1 MPIKN
6 LELTLIEGKR
16 FAKRDEQIRQ
26 LNIDISTS
34 ITPINQTDED
44 EAQVRFR
51 HQVSYRSVGVINIE
65 GELTFVGDAA
75 TLMADWQA
83 HKNMPEETARELH
96 QAIMGVCIPESII
109 IARGLNLTMPIP
121 PINLPMKK
129 GKKGTVD
136 STHGMEVA

>member
-6 LELTLIEGKR
+6 LELTLIEGRR

-34 ITPINQTDED
+34 ITPINQIAED

-83 HKNMPEETARELH
+83 NKNMPEETARELH
-96 QAIMGVCIPESII
+96 QAIMGVCIPESVI
-109 IARGLNLTMPIP
+109 IARDLNLTMPIP
-121 PINLPMKK
+121 PINLNLKK

-136 STHGMEVA
+136 PVHGMEVA

>member
-6 LELTLIEGKR
+6 LGLPLIEGRR
-16 FAKRDEQIRQ
+16 FARRDEQIRQ

-34 ITPINQTDED
+34 ITPINQTAED

-75 TLMADWQA
+75 ALMADWQEN
-83 HKNMPEETARELH
+83 KNMPEETARELH
-96 QAIMGVCIPESII
+96 QAIMNVCIPESVI
-109 IARGLNLTMPIP
+109 IARDLNLTMPIP
-121 PINLPMKK
+121 PINLNLKK

-136 STHGMEVA
+136 PVHGMEVA